1 MPLILAKIYKG
12 LPPSPA
18 DWCTMVLPSS
28 TDGDT
33 GSSSTKEEEE
43 QVVYFNKRTSEVRR
57 VRPVEMDAPSE
68 VLSPPASATAKD
80 AVLENTRTFDELL
93 TWLDWG
99 KGGRGWSREAG
110 A

>member
-1 MPLILAKIYKG
+1 MPAILAKIYQG

-18 DWCTMVLPSS
+18 DWCTMVLPS
-28 TDGDT
+28 TNDAD
-33 GSSSTKEEEE
+33 SSSTQKDEE

-57 VRPVEMDAPSE
+57 VRPAEMDAPSG
-68 VLSPPASATAKD
+68 VLSPPASATAKE

-99 KGGRGWSREAG
+99 KEGREMVMNDRMV
-110 A
+110 